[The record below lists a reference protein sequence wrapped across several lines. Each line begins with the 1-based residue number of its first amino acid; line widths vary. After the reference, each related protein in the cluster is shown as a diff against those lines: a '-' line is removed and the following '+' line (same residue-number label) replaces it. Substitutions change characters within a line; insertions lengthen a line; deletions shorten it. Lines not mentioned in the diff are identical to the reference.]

1 LKFWQDCQLLGIYRQ
16 RTTPHD
22 WAQQKMIGKKVLLID
37 DDHDLLELSKHIL
50 KGAGAQVI
58 TAREGSEGIGKL
70 FIHQPD
76 LILLDIVMPEMNG
89 LEVCQKIRMISNAPL
104 MILTALDQEQN
115 MLQAFEL
122 GADDFLPKPFS
133 AQVLLARANALLRRS
148 RSESKTPPV
157 FKYNDGHLAIATERH
172 QVLINGRSVKCGP
185 TEFRLLVYLERN
197 AGKVLTYA
205 QLLANV
211 WGEEY
216 RGNVDI
222 VHVYISM
229 LRSKIE
235 KIPKHPSYIQSIHG
249 VGYIFER
256 QQHSYDN
263 NVPRAIH
270 GDMSSTSDLRNP
282 YPSNTD

>member
-1 LKFWQDCQLLGIYRQ
+1 
-16 RTTPHD
+16 
-22 WAQQKMIGKKVLLID
+22 
-37 DDHDLLELSKHIL
+37 
-50 KGAGAQVI
+50 
-58 TAREGSEGIGKL
+58 
-70 FIHQPD
+70 
-76 LILLDIVMPEMNG
+76 
-89 LEVCQKIRMISNAPL
+89 
-104 MILTALDQEQN
+104 
-115 MLQAFEL
+115 
-122 GADDFLPKPFS
+122 
-133 AQVLLARANALLRRS
+133 
-148 RSESKTPPV
+148 
-157 FKYNDGHLAIATERH
+157 
-172 QVLINGRSVKCGP
+172 
-185 TEFRLLVYLERN
+185 
-197 AGKVLTYA
+197 
-205 QLLANV
+205 V

>member
-1 LKFWQDCQLLGIYRQ
+1 
-16 RTTPHD
+16 
-22 WAQQKMIGKKVLLID
+22 MIGKKVLLID
-37 DDHDLLELSKHIL
+37 DDHDLLELSEHIF

-58 TAREGSEGIGKL
+58 TARDGSEGIGKL

-76 LILLDIVMPEMNG
+76 LILLDIVMPGISG
-89 LEVCQKIRMISNAPL
+89 LEVCQKIRTFSNAPL
-104 MILTALDQEQN
+104 IILTALNHEQN

-133 AQVLLARANALLRRS
+133 AQILLARANALLRRS
-148 RSESKTPPV
+148 RSESKPPPV

-172 QVLINGRSVKCGP
+172 QVLINGRPVRSGP
-185 TEFRLLVYLERN
+185 TEFRLLVYLERH
-197 AGKVLTYA
+197 AGKVLTYE

-235 KIPKHPSYIQSIHG
+235 KNPKKPSYIQSVHG

-256 QQHSYDN
+256 LQQSYDN
-263 NVPRAIH
+263 DVSRGVH
-270 GDMSSTSDLRNP
+270 GDMSINSDPRNS
-282 YPSNTD
+282 YPTNRE